1 MKLRWWLTLVCLL
14 TWGAS
19 LFANAAPV
27 FDPVNPP
34 WIHACLAV
42 ALGLIG
48 VISGIA
54 WWIYRINRRL
64 TQRIVESQ
72 QAEHTLRTLS
82 IAIEQSPTSV
92 VITDLDAMIQYV
104 NPRFTQVTGYAAAE
118 VMGKNA
124 KILNSGLTPKATF
137 EAMWR
142 QLSRGELWSGEIIN
156 RRKNGQIYW
165 EEAHICPV
173 KDSSGQ
179 TTQYVAVKLDISE
192 RKQAE
197 QYEKS
202 RNRVL
207 ELLARGAALP
217 VILEAIVQGVEESNP
232 GMLCSILQMDS
243 DGQCLLI
250 GASPSLPDF
259 YNTAIH
265 GLKISSCIDPCAM
278 AAFTGERVIVED
290 IEHYPD
296 WADFKALAAQASWR
310 SCWSEPIRSASGQ
323 VLGTFAIYHHQVC
336 QPTEADLRLLEQ
348 SANLA
353 AIAIDRSLALE
364 ALRTSEEQYRL
375 LAENATDV
383 IWTIGL
389 DGRFTYISPSVEKLR
404 GYTVAEAMQQSLE
417 ESLTPESAAMAKSE
431 LVQSIKMI
439 QNGQSFPD
447 YRGEFEQPCKEG
459 STVLVEI
466 TTTGLYNASGEFV
479 SILGVSR
486 DITERKRIQDRI
498 AHLAHHDALTD
509 LPNRVLF
516 SDRLEQAL
524 AQVQRNFTGLAILF
538 IDLDKFKPIND
549 TLGHAVG
556 DLMLKETAARLCAC
570 VRSADTVGRIG
581 GDEFV
586 VLLPMI
592 SHPQDALLVAE
603 KIRHALN
610 EPFELA
616 GHCLSISSSIGV
628 AIAPEHGMNEIELA
642 KHADMAMY
650 HAKEAGR
657 NNVKLFQPEM
667 LDAQS

>member
-1 MKLRWWLTLVCLL
+1 MNLCWLLILVCLL
-14 TWGAS
+14 TLS
-19 LFANAAPV
+19 IPLS
-27 FDPVNPP
+27 VNPAFALDSVNRP
-34 WIHACLAV
+34 LIHADLV
-42 ALGLIG
+42 VTLGLIG

-54 WWIYRINRRL
+54 FWIYQINRQL
-64 TQRIVESQ
+64 TQRIAQSQ
-72 QAEHTLRTLS
+72 QAERIVRTLS
-82 IAIEQSPTSV
+82 TAIEQSPTSV
-92 VITDLDAMIQYV
+92 MITGLDATIQYV
-104 NPRFTQVTGYAAAE
+104 NPRFAEVTGYAVAE
-118 VMGKNA
+118 IIGKNPR
-124 KILNSGLTPKATF
+124 ILNSGLTPKATF
-137 EAMWR
+137 EEMWR
-142 QLSRGELWSGEIIN
+142 QLDQGELWSGEIIN

-165 EEAHICPV
+165 EEAHISPV
-173 KDSSGQ
+173 KDTDGQ
-179 TTQYVAVKLDISE
+179 ITQYIAVKLDISE

-197 QYEKS
+197 QHEKS

-217 VILEAIVQGVEESNP
+217 VILEAIAQGVEASNP
-232 GMLCSILQMDS
+232 SMLCSILRLDP
-243 DGQCLLI
+243 DRQCLVI
-250 GASPSLPDF
+250 GAAPSLPDF

-265 GLKISSCIDPCAM
+265 GLKISPCSGPCGM

-290 IEHYPD
+290 IQQHPD
-296 WADFKALAAQASWR
+296 WADFRALTAQAVLR
-310 SCWSEPIRSASGQ
+310 SCWVEPIRSASGQ
-323 VLGTFAIYHHQVC
+323 VLGTFAIYHRDVA
-336 QPTEADLRLLEQ
+336 QPVETDLRLLEQ

-353 AIAIDRSLALE
+353 AIAIDRSLAAE

-383 IWTIGL
+383 IWTMDF

-404 GYTVAEAMQQSLE
+404 GYTVAEAMQQSLD
-417 ESLTPESAAMAKSE
+417 ESLTPESAAVA
-431 LVQSIKMI
+431 QSGLTHAIEMT
-439 QNGQSFPD
+439 QEGQPFPD
-447 YRGEFEQPCKEG
+447 YRGEFEQPCKDG
-459 STVLVEI
+459 STVWVEI
-466 TTTGLYNASGEFV
+466 TTTGIYNAAGEFV
-479 SILGVSR
+479 SVLGVSR
-486 DITERKRIQDRI
+486 DITERKLIQDRI

-516 SDRLEQAL
+516 SDRLDQAL
-524 AQVQRNFTGLAILF
+524 AQVQRNFTGLAIMF

-556 DLMLKETAARLCAC
+556 DLMLKETATRLRAC

-592 SHPQDALLVAE
+592 SHQQDALRVAE

-610 EPFELA
+610 QPFELV

-628 AIAPEHGMNEIELA
+628 AIAPEHGMDEIELA

-657 NNVKLFQPEM
+657 NNVKLFQLEM
-667 LDAQS
+667 LDAGS

>member
-1 MKLRWWLTLVCLL
+1 MKLRWWLTLVYLL
-14 TWGAS
+14 TLGVPLS
-19 LFANAAPV
+19 ANST
-27 FDPVNPP
+27 FTLDPVNPP
-34 WIHACLAV
+34 LTHACLVV

-54 WWIYRINRRL
+54 WSIYRTNRRL
-64 TQRIVESQ
+64 MQCITESQ
-72 QAEHTLRTLS
+72 QAECTLHTLST
-82 IAIEQSPTSV
+82 AIEQSPTSV
-92 VITDLDAMIQYV
+92 VITGLDATIHYV
-104 NPRFTQVTGYAAAE
+104 NPRFTQVTGFAAAE

-173 KDSSGQ
+173 KDRSGQ
-179 TTQYVAVKLDISE
+179 TTQYVSVKLDISE
-192 RKQAE
+192 RKQTE

-207 ELLARGAALP
+207 ELLAQGAALP
-217 VILEAIVQGVEESNP
+217 VILEAIARSVEESNP
-232 GMLCSILQMDS
+232 GVLCCILQMAS
-243 DGQCLLI
+243 DGQRLLI
-250 GASPSLPDF
+250 GAAPSLPDF

-265 GLKISSCIDPCAM
+265 DLKIGPGVGSCGT

-290 IEHYPD
+290 IQHHPY
-296 WADFKALAAQASWR
+296 WANFKELAAQASLG

-323 VLGTFAIYHHQVC
+323 VLGTFTIYHRDVC
-336 QPTEADLRLLEQ
+336 QPVDTDIRLLKQ

-353 AIAIDRSLALE
+353 AIAIDHSRAVE

-383 IWTIGL
+383 IWTIDF

-404 GYTVAEAMQQSLE
+404 GYTVAEAMEQSLD
-417 ESLTPESAAMAKSE
+417 ESLTPESAAIAKFE
-431 LVQSIKMI
+431 LAQSIEMMRK
-439 QNGQSFPD
+439 GQPFPD
-447 YRGEFEQPCKEG
+447 HRGEFEQPCKDG
-459 STVLVEI
+459 STVWVEI
-466 TTTGLYNASGEFV
+466 TTTGIYNVSGEFV

-486 DITERKRIQDRI
+486 NITERKQIQDRM
-498 AHLAHHDALTD
+498 AYLAHHDALTD

-516 SDRLEQAL
+516 SDRLNRAL
-524 AQVQRNFTGLAILF
+524 AQAQRNLTRMALMF

-556 DLMLKETAARLCAC
+556 DLMLKETAIRLCAC

-592 SHPQDALLVAE
+592 NHPQDALRVAE

-610 EPFELA
+610 LPFELA
-616 GHCLSISSSIGV
+616 SHYLSISSSIGV

-642 KHADMAMY
+642 KHADMAAVPGLLKSHY
-650 HAKEAGR
+650 
-657 NNVKLFQPEM
+657 
-667 LDAQS
+667 